1 MTAEQMGPD
10 GSGHWRDR
18 AEEPGACGS
27 RADEGETDPVTLVG
41 LVFETS
47 IGLRRL
53 LGPGL
58 ERDYRLPPQSFEVL
72 IRLARS
78 PGRRLRMSDLAAQT
92 ALTPSGLTRAVDRLV
107 DAGLVR
113 RHACP
118 EDRRG
123 AFAALSTEG
132 TAKMEMALG
141 CHRRQLSELLEGILD
156 DRERA
161 RTDVAPSAPAGSR
174 QPRRSQGGA
183 GLRRPGLA
191 GRGRRAWQAGGWGAG
206 GLAGRGPGAGRAGRR
221 AGRGPGG
228 PGEGRLR
235 RPCSRGA
242 SACPRRAPPRR
253 RGSPRSSVGWWGRR
267 RRSIG

>member
-1 MTAEQMGPD
+1 MTADQVSPD
-10 GSGHWRDR
+10 GSGQWREP
-18 AEEPGACGS
+18 AEEPGSCGS
-27 RADEGETDPVTLVG
+27 GADQAETDPVTLVG

-107 DAGLVR
+107 EAGLVG

-132 TAKMEMALG
+132 TEKMEMALG
-141 CHRRQLSELLEGILD
+141 CHRRQLNELLDGILED
-156 DRERA
+156 HER
-161 RTDVAPSAPAGSR
+161 V
-174 QPRRSQGGA
+174 QLILL
-183 GLRRPGLA
+183 LRRL
-191 GRGRRAWQAGGWGAG
+191 RDHVN
-206 GLAGRGPGAGRAGRR
+206 PGAAR
-221 AGRGPGG
+221 
-228 PGEGRLR
+228 
-235 RPCSRGA
+235 
-242 SACPRRAPPRR
+242 
-253 RGSPRSSVGWWGRR
+253 VGQA
-267 RRSIG
+267 